1 MCNINVIKCKIDY
14 ITSDWIVF
22 IWEWYY
28 LHSPKNAKKSQY
40 LTNNLA
46 ILGNHIVE
54 IFFGYDQIDQFYS
67 FKLDSRLKRKREIH
81 E

>member
-14 ITSDWIVF
+14 IMSDWIVF

-28 LHSPKNAKKSQY
+28 LHNTKNVQISR
-40 LTNNLA
+40 NLA
-46 ILGNHIVE
+46 ILGNNIVE
-54 IFFGYDQIDQFYS
+54 TIFGYDQIYQFYL